1 MELQVAGSIKKPL
14 RIFKA
19 AEVYSK
25 KNNKKNNKSSSKSK
39 HIGIKFLVVKGR
51 VYSLH
56 ESIE

>member
-19 AEVYSK
+19 AEVYS
-25 KNNKKNNKSSSKSK
+25 KKNNKSSSKSK